1 MDQISCWNDLV
12 LFSLISV
19 DDSLCVDMVKSPF
32 CNVHC
37 RFFCGPNAK
46 KSDAL
51 AKQQKKRP
59 RAGEANESDSDDED
73 DEDFKVKKK
82 KGKTPKTA
90 SGKKGKQSGE
100 TSESIRWSMK
110 HIFILQICI

>member
-1 MDQISCWNDLV
+1 MAVYGQHL
-12 LFSLISV
+12 
-19 DDSLCVDMVKSPF
+19 
-32 CNVHC
+32 HG

-59 RAGEANESDSDDED
+59 RAGEASESDSDDED
-73 DEDFKVKKK
+73 DEDFKAKR

-90 SGKKGKQSGE
+90 PAKKGKQPGE
-100 TSESIRWSMK
+100 EAVCKSRVLITCT
-110 HIFILQICI
+110 FLT